1 MFSILRFDLFTFG
14 LAIAAIL
21 ILGSIIFFSNKKSA
35 TSVLFLL
42 LTLVSS
48 LWGVL
53 NYLSYQIYDSF
64 WSPLIVRLVMF
75 FAIYQA
81 FTFFLLTKAF
91 PGKKIS
97 LPKWFK
103 YFIFPLVILVS
114 VLTLT
119 PLVFSGVEIVSGS
132 LPQPKPGPLIP
143 LFALVAVSLVVGG
156 IVQLIKRMKVAVGK
170 EKMQFRLM
178 MAGVILMFSLI
189 IIFNFVLVA
198 FFENSSFIPFSGLF
212 ILPFAAFTFYAIAR
226 HEMLNIRIVGTEV
239 LTFVLIVSSFFE
251 VILSKSIDETI
262 FRSGLFVVLIIFG
275 VLFIRSAVREVK
287 QREKLQELTEKL
299 KALDEQKDTFIS
311 MAAHELRAPMTA
323 IKGYV
328 SMVMEGDTGDIPEKA
343 RGFLADAS
351 NITDRLVR
359 LVNNMLNVSRIE
371 EGRMVFQVE
380 TENLSQVVRAVFNQF
395 VAEAERKNLIYKLEI
410 PTEVKDMVEVD
421 PDRIQ
426 EVIGNFLSNAIKYT
440 DQGSVKVKLFQPKE
454 GIIRCEVVD
463 TGPGI
468 SKEEQSK
475 LFQKFYRVESNVGKT
490 TGSGLGLY
498 IARLLVEKFGGKIG
512 IISEVGKGSTFWFEL
527 PVVKKA

>member
-1 MFSILRFDLFTFG
+1 MDLKNIL
-14 LAIAAIL
+14 
-21 ILGSIIFFSNKKSA
+21 
-35 TSVLFLL
+35 VLCGLL
-42 LTLVSS
+42 LNL
-48 LWGVL
+48 
-53 NYLSYQIYDSF
+53 F
-64 WSPLIVRLVMF
+64 
-75 FAIYQA
+75 
-81 FTFFLLTKAF
+81 
-91 PGKKIS
+91 
-97 LPKWFK
+97 
-103 YFIFPLVILVS
+103 
-114 VLTLT
+114 
-119 PLVFSGVEIVSGS
+119 
-132 LPQPKPGPLIP
+132 
-143 LFALVAVSLVVGG
+143 FALVIRFRSERSKANTIFEWTVYAISAWHLSMLLYRSVGQDEVN
-156 IVQLIKRMKVAVGK
+156 IWARFLY
-170 EKMQFRLM
+170 
-178 MAGVILMFSLI
+178 
-189 IIFNFVLVA
+189 
-198 FFENSSFIPFSGLF
+198 FFPSFIPTGFFLFGLHFPKNKVKTSHILIVVILNIIMATLCLLPGALIKGVTIPPFGERIIHFGWAYYYIYLIYLPLFFLTSYYILIRKYFSSDHSVRAQIHYILLGLILASGVGMVTNLALPTFGYFEANWMGQFLSF
-212 ILPFAAFTFYAIAR
+212 IWVGSATYAIVKHKLMDIKVITA
-226 HEMLNIRIVGTEV
+226 EV
-239 LTFVLIVSSFFE
+239 LTFLIVLVLTIRIVISPDPSTLLIDVSVLVLIVTFGILLVRS
-251 VILSKSIDETI
+251 VI
-262 FRSGLFVVLIIFG
+262 
-275 VLFIRSAVREVK
+275 REVK

-395 VAEAERKNLIYKLEI
+395 VAEAERKNLTYKLEI

-454 GIIRCEVVD
+454 DTIRCEVVD

-490 TGSGLGLY
+490 TGTGLGLY

-512 IISEVGKGSTFWFEL
+512 VISEVGKGSTFWFEL
-527 PVVKKA
+527 PVVKKVNS